1 MGESLSWS
9 HKEGNSLDQG
19 VDEKNRNKEDDGL
32 KVVEVEAQLMAS
44 AKMNQSD
51 NAFQK
56 TMQLAYIHPTMTSRG
71 TTKEAICCRFTA
83 VSIPFIEAEMS
94 YSRSSFRHRW

>member
-32 KVVEVEAQLMAS
+32 KVVEVEAQLMTS
-44 AKMNQSD
+44 AKGTNQ
-51 NAFQK
+51 
-56 TMQLAYIHPTMTSRG
+56 TRLSR
-71 TTKEAICCRFTA
+71 RQ
-83 VSIPFIEAEMS
+83 SN
-94 YSRSSFRHRW
+94 